1 MLGLLKKSTTRA
13 MLGVDFGSNAIKV
26 VSVSGTHNDFK
37 IDAWGETQTPSG
49 SIRDFQ
55 LQDIERLSQSV
66 KQLSKSISS
75 KQKYVSTAINGSS
88 VITKIA
94 QITQNLSQI
103 DFENVV
109 MMEAEQLIPFPLDE
123 VRLDFEILGPNMND
137 QSRNDVLICAARSQ
151 AIESVTSVF
160 EDTEL
165 EPKVVDVGLH
175 ALTRAVVALEKDLQ
189 TTNANKMCAIVDIGE
204 FSLSFGIIFQG
215 ELIYSRLQD
224 FGGSTLTRSLAT
236 FYNLPLDEAEK
247 IKLKGN
253 FNTYSDIDVVNSYI
267 NQLAQHIKRNIQLF
281 CSSSGNKNV
290 DMLVISGGGS
300 LVQDLQQQLA
310 IQLELDVRHPNP
322 FLYLKE
328 HRTTEENIPHG
339 AKYMNALGLALR
351 SFTPCQI

>member
-1 MLGLLKKSTTRA
+1 MLRLLKKSTHRP

-26 VSVSGTHNDFK
+26 VSVSGSLNDFK
-37 IDAWGETQTPSG
+37 IESWNEIATPQG
-49 SIRDFQ
+49 AIRDFQ
-55 LQDIERLSQSV
+55 LQDIDRLSQSV
-66 KQLSKSISS
+66 KQVVKTLQTKH
-75 KQKYVSTAINGSS
+75 KFVATAINGSS

-94 QITQNLSQI
+94 QITQNLNQI

-123 VRLDFEILGPNMND
+123 VSLDFEVLGPNMND
-137 QSRNDVLICAARSQ
+137 PSRNDVLICAARSQ
-151 AIESVTSVF
+151 AIASTTSVF
-160 EDTEL
+160 EGTDL

-175 ALTRAVVALEKDLQ
+175 GLTRAVVALEPDLH
-189 TTNANKMCAIVDIGE
+189 TTHANKMCAIVDIGE
-204 FSLSFGIIFQG
+204 YSLSFGIIFQG

-236 FYNLPLDEAEK
+236 FYNLPLEEAEK
-247 IKLKGN
+247 IKLKGS
-253 FNTYSDIDVVNSYI
+253 FNSYSDIDVINSYI

-300 LVQDLQQQLA
+300 LIQDLQQQLA
-310 IQLELDVRHPNP
+310 LQLELDVRHPNP
-322 FLYLKE
+322 FDFLKNKQGSE
-328 HRTTEENIPHG
+328 QHG

-351 SFTPCQI
+351 SFTACQI